1 MMPPGNGLDPLLKD
15 IFTLIGSS
23 VTIIG
28 GFVAATLAIY
38 NLILSRKIREKE
50 LRFKQAQMGKQII
63 EEMFDDEAA
72 GNALLMIDFDQRS
85 FDLGSR
91 KKSII
96 TRDDVLQALNPLNK
110 HEDRKT
116 VFIRECFDGLFYF
129 LDRIEHFVTIGLT
142 TFEDV
147 AVPIKYYATMM
158 SKHKSI
164 LVKYIQLTQFERAH
178 IFLNRFSV
186 WKTAAIEDS
195 IL

>member
-1 MMPPGNGLDPLLKD
+1 MPPGNGLDPLLKD

-72 GNALLMIDFDQRS
+72 GNALLMIDFNQRS

-96 TRDDVLQALNPLNK
+96 TRDDVLWALNPSNQD
-110 HEDRKT
+110 EDRKT

-142 TFEDV
+142 TFADV

-164 LVKYIQLTQFERAH
+164 LVKYIQLTQFERAL
-178 IFLNRFSV
+178 IFLNRFST
-186 WKTAAIEDS
+186 WKTASIEDS